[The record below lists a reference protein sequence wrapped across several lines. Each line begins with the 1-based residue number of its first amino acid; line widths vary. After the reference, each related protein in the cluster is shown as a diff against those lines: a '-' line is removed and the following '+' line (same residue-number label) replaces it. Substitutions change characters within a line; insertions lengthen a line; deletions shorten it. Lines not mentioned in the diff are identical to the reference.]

1 MEKDKPNDKP
11 NPKNFYSSEN
21 LISKKIV
28 FANPDEMLL
37 KKLQLTGGK
46 TEKDKM
52 NVKYQSQTSKKPKEP
67 KIKKECIN
75 GWDF

>member
-37 KKLQLTGGK
+37 KKVELTGGK
-46 TEKDKM
+46 QGKDKA
-52 NVKYQSQTSKKPKEP
+52 NFKYEPQGGKKAKEP